1 MLGRW
6 HVPRVNVE
14 MKVLDGLR
22 ADTERA
28 APQIESSRLPRAES
42 RLHAVAETADRRQLD
57 AQRLGAQ

>member
-1 MLGRW
+1 
-6 HVPRVNVE
+6 